1 MVFLAKNA
9 NICYHQLTEVVDME
23 KKSFNNHGIVL
34 ITLIIWIIIIGAI
47 VIYGPRIYN
56 WYVEQDEI
64 KIIKSNVESVENE
77 IKSLLI
83 DKHPVLIW
91 NDIDNIIK
99 SLSIQNPITREAQIK
114 NGWSRPGDVVVHFDG
129 IGTFTIDGIGQGGEP
144 LNLNIVIKK

>member
-1 MVFLAKNA
+1 MFLNK
-9 NICYHQLTEVVDME
+9 
-23 KKSFNNHGIVL
+23 HGIGL

-47 VIYGPRIYN
+47 VIYGPRLYN
-56 WYVEQDEI
+56 WYIEQGEI
-64 KIIKSNVESVENE
+64 RIIKSNVESVENE

-114 NGWSRPGDVVVHFDG
+114 NGWNRPGDVVVYFDG
-129 IGTFTIDGIGQGGEP
+129 IDTFTIDGIDQGGEP

>member
-1 MVFLAKNA
+1 MFL
-9 NICYHQLTEVVDME
+9 
-23 KKSFNNHGIVL
+23 FNKRGVVL
-34 ITLIIWIIIIGAI
+34 ITLIIWIVIIGAI
-47 VIYGPRIYN
+47 VIYGPSIYN
-56 WYVEQDEI
+56 WYFEQNEI

-77 IKSLLI
+77 IKSLII

-114 NGWSRPGDVVVHFDG
+114 NGWNRPGDVVVHFDG
-129 IGTFTIDGIGQGGEP
+129 IDTFTIDGIGQGGEP